1 MDDRECRGHAQP
13 WLQQDRHA
21 HPSSASLRDV
31 TTEATRSPLAERV
44 LAERV
49 RTVPPSGIRKFFDIL
64 ASMQDVISLGVGEPD
79 FDTPRTIVE
88 AGVESLREGRTH
100 YTSNYG
106 TIELRTA
113 LAEHLNRLYG
123 VEYDPKRELLITV
136 GASAALDLALRAT
149 IDPGDEVILHE
160 PSYVAYVPAIVFAGG
175 TAVHVA
181 TRFEDDFA
189 LDPAAVERAITPRTK
204 ALFLGYPCNPTGA
217 VLPDAVQEELGR
229 IAERHD
235 LLVYSDEIYDRLAYG
250 TYRHRAFSA
259 LPGMR
264 ERTVLMGGF
273 SKAYAMTGWRIGW
286 MAAPAAILE
295 GIVKIH
301 QYTIMTAP
309 TVAQDAALAA
319 IVGGEPDVQRMLAE
333 YDRRRRL
340 VVDGFNGLGL
350 DTFEPR
356 GAFYA
361 FPRISGTGLDAETF
375 SRRLLEEERVAVVP
389 GGAFGP
395 SGEGH
400 VRACY
405 ATSYERLEEALERIG
420 RFVARC

>member
-1 MDDRECRGHAQP
+1 M
-13 WLQQDRHA
+13 
-21 HPSSASLRDV
+21 V
-31 TTEATRSPLAERV
+31 TISPRAPLAQRALAQRV
-44 LAERV
+44 HA
-49 RTVPPSGIRKFFDIL
+49 VPPSGIRKFFDI
-64 ASMQDVISLGVGEPD
+64 AATMTDVISLGIGEPD
-79 FDTPRTIVE
+79 FDTPRSIIE

-100 YTSNYG
+100 YTSNSG
-106 TIELRTA
+106 TIELRRA
-113 LAEHLNRLYG
+113 LATHLQRRYG
-123 VEYDPKRELLITV
+123 VAYDPNSELLITV
-136 GASAALDLALRAT
+136 GASEAVDLALRAT

-175 TAVHVA
+175 ITVPVA

-189 LDPAAVERAITPRTK
+189 LDPAAVEAAITPRTK

-217 VLPDAVQEELGR
+217 VLPDAVQDELAR

-250 TYRHRAFSA
+250 SYRHRAFSS

-273 SKAYAMTGWRIGW
+273 SKAYAMTGWRVGW
-286 MAAPAAILE
+286 LAAPAGILG
-295 GIVKIH
+295 GILKVH
-301 QYTIMTAP
+301 QYGIMSAP
-309 TVAQDAALAA
+309 TTAQDAALVAL
-319 IVGGEPDVQRMLAE
+319 VDGEPDVERMRAE

-340 VVDGFNGLGL
+340 VVDGFNAIGL
-350 DTFEPR
+350 DTFEPL

-361 FPRISGTGLDAETF
+361 FPRITSTGLDADTF
-375 SRRLLEEERVAVVP
+375 AQRLLEEEHVAVIP

-395 SGEGH
+395 SGAEH

-405 ATSYERLEEALERIG
+405 ATSYERLEEALVRIG
-420 RFVARC
+420 RFVDRLQ